1 MIDDVDTTATHRVLK
16 IGELT
21 RLIASQLV
29 LISQKSAVDLA
40 CSSQY
45 LEEPVLSTL
54 WETQSS
60 FCTLLEV
67 LPRQTWHIQGGGAGW
82 DSTVRGLNLLLEKS
96 NAGAQGCFS
105 SQSWGIRR
113 HRTGTEYSATQ
124 LGCVRPVWM
133 SG

>member
-21 RLIASQLV
+21 RLIAGQLV
-29 LISQKSAVDLA
+29 LISRKSAVDLA
-40 CSSQY
+40 CSSRY

-54 WETQSS
+54 WEIQSS
-60 FCTLLEV
+60 FCTLPEV
-67 LPRQTWHIQGGGAGW
+67 LPGQTWHIRDEHTNW

-96 NAGAQGCFS
+96 NTGAQRCFS
-105 SQSWGIRR
+105 SRSWGIRH
-113 HRTGTEYSATQ
+113 HRTGTEYNTTQ
-124 LGCVRPVWM
+124 LGCVKPMWM